1 MKLDIETGF
10 VISYECSYCEEE
22 VDDSLLE
29 EVEEY
34 QALCPH
40 CYDLYLERDEHLL
53 NSLNIKRD

>member
-10 VISYECSYCEEE
+10 AISYECSYCEEE

-40 CYDLYLERDEHLL
+40 CYDLYLEGT
-53 NSLNIKRD
+53 NTY